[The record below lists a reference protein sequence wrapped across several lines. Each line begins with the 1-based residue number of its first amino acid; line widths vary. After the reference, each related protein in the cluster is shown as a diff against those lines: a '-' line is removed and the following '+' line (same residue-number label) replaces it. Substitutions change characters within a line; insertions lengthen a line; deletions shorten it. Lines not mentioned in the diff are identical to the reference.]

1 MSNTAKN
8 DSLQGVQTVECDR
21 GARENLALTP
31 KVISYMISIMLR
43 VVLDTDVIVAALRSP
58 RGASAAILRAAT
70 AGQVRLLSSVA
81 LVLEYEAK
89 CTLPLHYEA
98 AELSHTDALIFVDT
112 VAALSEPVE
121 LHFFWRPQLRDP
133 SDEMVLETAINGG
146 ADAIVTFNLRDYGQ
160 APRRFGLDLLLPSQA
175 IQRIR
180 S

>member
-1 MSNTAKN
+1 
-8 DSLQGVQTVECDR
+8 
-21 GARENLALTP
+21 
-31 KVISYMISIMLR
+31 MLR
-43 VVLDTDVIVAALRSP
+43 IVLDTDVIVAALRSP
-58 RGASAAILRAAT
+58 SGASAAILRAAT

-89 CTLPLHYEA
+89 CTMPLHYEA
-98 AELSHTDALIFVDT
+98 ADLSQADALIFVDA

-133 SDEMVLETAINGG
+133 GDEMVLETAINGR
-146 ADAIVTFNLRDYGQ
+146 ADAIVTFNLRDYGH
-160 APRRFGLDLLLPSQA
+160 APRRFGVDLLLPSQA

>member
-1 MSNTAKN
+1 M
-8 DSLQGVQTVECDR
+8 
-21 GARENLALTP
+21 
-31 KVISYMISIMLR
+31 ISYMISVMLR

-58 RGASAAILRAAT
+58 RGASAAILRAAI

-98 AELSHTDALIFVDT
+98 AELSQADALIFVDT

-121 LHFFWRPQLRDP
+121 LRYFWRPQLRDP
-133 SDEMVLETAINGG
+133 GDEKVLETAINGR
-146 ADAIVTFNLRDYGQ
+146 ADVIVTFDLRDYGH
-160 APRRFGLDLLLPSQA
+160 APRRFGVDLLLPSQA

-180 S
+180 P